1 MVFGIHH
8 GPVEGKTVVAPKCID
23 GRVSL
28 KGHIHEQVVRRKG
41 QTGRLGAK
49 RIASDNGKVLAGA
62 EIEKSTMETK
72 WAIPNGSWNNRS
84 CRLKDVPVASMM
96 SQSLPPSSQKYKTY
110 NRFKRHVSQDWHI
123 SNASSYWTN
132 KNLPRHRQSHEPFD
146 RVGGWI
152 DQRGL

>member
-1 MVFGIHH
+1 MYILVQYFQTCKLSLVRIISSLHQLMVFGIHH
-8 GPVEGKTVVAPKCID
+8 GPVEGKTIVAPKCID

-72 WAIPNGSWNNRS
+72 
-84 CRLKDVPVASMM
+84 
-96 SQSLPPSSQKYKTY
+96 
-110 NRFKRHVSQDWHI
+110 
-123 SNASSYWTN
+123 
-132 KNLPRHRQSHEPFD
+132 
-146 RVGGWI
+146 
-152 DQRGL
+152 